1 MCADNGREGRNGSEL
16 LQKKTKSSELSFAAL
31 WLVPSPRYFAN
42 LNGSQDLATCYAGN
56 RCARRLNANHSVFER
71 AEAADTG
78 LIHRDWNGIGLVR
91 HGRISACDTGS
102 REVVTALDASRQH
115 AVDQASRGRRRNAR
129 YERSSAQSDQ
139 GRSEAHRRISILV
152 GDFTRIDGADGA
164 NSRRLIGRHAGAQQV
179 WNRDRCNDQD

>member
-1 MCADNGREGRNGSEL
+1 MQEDDEDSAWSAFAAAEL
-16 LQKKTKSSELSFAAL
+16 TRIVNVRRQRPRGPQRIRAPAKKTKSSELSFAAL

-129 YERSSAQSDQ
+129 YER
-139 GRSEAHRRISILV
+139 
-152 GDFTRIDGADGA
+152 
-164 NSRRLIGRHAGAQQV
+164 
-179 WNRDRCNDQD
+179 